1 MKSILI
7 VIPTYNEAL
16 NIGNLIDIVQD
27 ELKGNDFSILVVD
40 DNSQD
45 ETRDIV
51 KRKLLLYKNIFL
63 LYREQKL
70 GLASAYIDGFKY
82 GLANN
87 YDYIIQMDADFSHNP
102 KYLSTIIDKLSKYD
116 VVIGSRNIKHGRASG
131 WSFFRNLIS
140 KGGSIYS
147 KIILSCPINDLTGGF
162 NGWRSEILKNIG
174 LDEII
179 SKGYCFQIE
188 MKYRAYKNNA
198 NIAEFPIIFEN
209 RKFGKSKM
217 SKRIFLEALINV
229 VKLKINLK

>member
-1 MKSILI
+1 M
-7 VIPTYNEAL
+7 V
-16 NIGNLIDIVQD
+16 
-27 ELKGNDFSILVVD
+27 
-40 DNSQD
+40 
-45 ETRDIV
+45 
-51 KRKLLLYKNIFL
+51 
-63 LYREQKL
+63 
-70 GLASAYIDGFKY
+70 
-82 GLANN
+82 
-87 YDYIIQMDADFSHNP
+87 
-102 KYLSTIIDKLSKYD
+102 
-116 VVIGSRNIKHGRASG
+116 
-131 WSFFRNLIS
+131 FFRNLIS

>member
-1 MKSILI
+1 MKSILM

-16 NIGNLIDIVQD
+16 NIGNLIDLTQK
-27 ELKGNDFSILVVD
+27 ELKGYNFSILIVD

-45 ETRDIV
+45 ETRNII
-51 KRKLLLYKNIFL
+51 KYKQLLYKNIYL
-63 LYREQKL
+63 LCREKKL
-70 GLASAYIDGFKY
+70 GLASAYIEGFKY
-82 GLANN
+82 GLAYNF
-87 YDYIIQMDADFSHNP
+87 DYIIQMDGDLSHNP
-102 KYLSTIIDKLSKYD
+102 RYLTAFINNLAKYD
-116 VVIGSRNIKHGRASG
+116 VVIGSRNIEDGRVLG

-162 NGWRSEILKNIG
+162 NGWRSEVLKSIP
-174 LDEII
+174 LDKII

-198 NIAEFPIIFEN
+198 NIIEFPIIFEN

-217 SKRIFLEALINV
+217 NKKIFFEALINII
-229 VKLKINLK
+229 KLRLGI